1 MAESAR
7 NASKEAGAPPR
18 LIDLIKPAE
27 PRLAV
32 AFYYG
37 VRETAVADDLD
48 TASKIAYEGRQRRRV
63 VTLAGQLIETSGTMS
78 GGGNKPKV
86 GRCSLTLSKPVL
98 NAPMVSAI
106 SA

>member
-1 MAESAR
+1 LRRYIQEKQHHLEHKMAESAR

-63 VTLAGQLIETSGTMS
+63 VTLAGRGLHSFRFQLNLSSSVHRIPHLTS
-78 GGGNKPKV
+78 
-86 GRCSLTLSKPVL
+86 
-98 NAPMVSAI
+98 
-106 SA
+106 